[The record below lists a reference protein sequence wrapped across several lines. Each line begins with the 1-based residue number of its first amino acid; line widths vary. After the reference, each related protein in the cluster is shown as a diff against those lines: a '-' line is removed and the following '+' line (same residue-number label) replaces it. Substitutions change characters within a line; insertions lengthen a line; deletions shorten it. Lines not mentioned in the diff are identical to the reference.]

1 MRFLV
6 LLLIL
11 LAFPVLEIWLLIEL
25 GNRYGWWLLGYLLLV
40 AALGWRLLQEE
51 KFLLLGRMAQ
61 TLSQGGTP
69 ARALFGTAKNLLAGL
84 LLILPGVISDVIAVI
99 LLLLPSPKAT
109 AGQTYSGKAAN
120 DDVIEGEFRRED

>member
-25 GNRYGWWLLGYLLLV
+25 GNRYGWWLFAYLLLV

-69 ARALFGTAKNLLAGL
+69 ARALFGTAKNLLAGV

-99 LLLLPSPKAT
+99 LLLLPSPRIN
-109 AGQTYSGKAAN
+109 AGQPYAGKAAN